1 MEDQGKIEQ
10 VQVTIKDRVR
20 EEFMKCASDPVYFMK
35 KYYMIQH
42 PTKGRILFNLYPFQE
57 KVLKS
62 FLLPDHIIINKSRQ
76 LGISTLVSAF
86 SLWLMLFNKDKNI
99 LVLATTQNTAKNMVT
114 KVRFAYQNLPTWLK
128 IGATEDNRL
137 SLRLSNGSQVK
148 AVSAAADSARSEAVS
163 ILVLDEAGFID
174 NAEALFTS
182 AQQTLATGGK
192 CIALSTPNGMGN
204 WFEETYKKAM
214 KKGNSFLPLCLP
226 WSVHPER
233 TQEWRDQQDKDLG
246 LRNAAQEC
254 DGDFTTSGATVI
266 LPEILKYYEENTLSE
281 PIERQG
287 LDRALWVWEYPDP
300 LKYYALVADVARGDG
315 ADYSAFHIIDT
326 ETLTQVAEYQAQVDT
341 REYANILLS
350 EAARY
355 NNALLVIENANI
367 GWDVIQSVIER
378 GYTNM
383 HYSHKVDNNADF
395 EAYMTQYNRGDGLV
409 PGFSTTQKS
418 RPLIIE
424 RMRDFLENK
433 LVTIRSVRLLE
444 ELRSFIW
451 KNGKSQAMQGRND
464 DLVMAFAIGMYLRES
479 SLRFKKTAE
488 NLTYAS
494 LSSMTRTGEGR
505 PIYNTERNNKSNP
518 WNMEITAGGNQQNF
532 DISWLIG

>member
-1 MEDQGKIEQ
+1 MIEFIKNTKYK
-10 VQVTIKDRVR
+10 VQTPEGFKSFSGMRR
-20 EEFMKCASDPVYFMK
+20 T
-35 KYYMIQH
+35 
-42 PTKGRILFNLYPFQE
+42 TKSEVVKFVFEHN
-57 KVLKS
+57 KVLKCS
-62 FLLPDHIIINKSRQ
+62 LDHRFI
-76 LGISTLVSAF
+76 VSGKEIFA
-86 SLWLMLFNKDKNI
+86 KD
-99 LVLATTQNTAKNMVT
+99 
-114 KVRFAYQNLPTWLK
+114 LK
-128 IGATEDNRL
+128 EGDL
-137 SLRLSNGSQVK
+137 LSNGIAIK
-148 AVSAAADSARSEAVS
+148 S
-163 ILVLDEAGFID
+163 IEIENYSSFLYDLTDVE
-174 NAEALFTS
+174 
-182 AQQTLATGGK
+182 
-192 CIALSTPNGMGN
+192 
-204 WFEETYKKAM
+204 
-214 KKGNSFLPLCLP
+214 GNSIYTADEIDSHNC
-226 WSVHPER
+226 
-233 TQEWRDQQDKDLG
+233 
-246 LRNAAQEC
+246 
-254 DGDFTTSGATVI
+254 DFTTSGATVI
-266 LPEILKYYEENTLSE
+266 LPEILKYYEENTLAE

-300 LKYYALVADVARGDG
+300 MKFYAVVADVARGDG

-383 HYSHKVDNNADF
+383 YYSHKVDNNADF
-395 EAYMTQYNRGDGLV
+395 EAYMAQYNRGDGLV

-433 LVTIRSVRLLE
+433 LVTIRSIRLLE

-464 DLVMAFAIGMYLRES
+464 DLVMAFAIAMYLRES

-494 LSSMTRTGEGR
+494 LNSMTRTGEGR
-505 PIYNTERNNKSNP
+505 PIYNTERNTKSNP